1 MYIELLL
8 LFCQIVFRGW
18 QKGPIDLFSLYFTTQ
33 IEVIYFSLKSIIYN
47 FLHTSHFNFFI

>member
-33 IEVIYFSLKSIIYN
+33 IELIYFSLKSIIYN